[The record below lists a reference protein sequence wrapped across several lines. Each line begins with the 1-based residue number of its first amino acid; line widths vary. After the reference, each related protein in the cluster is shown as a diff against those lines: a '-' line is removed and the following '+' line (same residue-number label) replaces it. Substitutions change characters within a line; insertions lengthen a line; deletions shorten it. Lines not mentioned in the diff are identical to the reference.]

1 MRLQIYILISIL
13 QAFLQVFFQK
23 LSIYAVK
30 RDFFRNF
37 VAKFRGLY
45 LYNVK
50 IPQIIVFG
58 GVIVDLTLPVVMAIV
73 NATPD
78 SFYAGSRH
86 VSADALML
94 TVDKAV
100 ADGAAILD
108 VGGCST
114 RPGTAVPSAE
124 EEWRRVSWALSL
136 IRAKYPDFP
145 ISVDTFRA
153 SVAERAVVEFG
164 VGMINDISGGELDA
178 DLLPTM
184 ARLQVPYV
192 LMHSKGTPQTMQQ
205 LTDYDDLIP
214 DMLRYFADKIALL
227 RRLGFDKEIVIDPG
241 FGFAKTVEQNFE
253 LLRHLRVFG
262 TFDLPVLAGIS
273 RKSMLYKTL
282 DVQPESALNGTTAA
296 NMLALVGGASI
307 LRVHDVREAVET
319 IKIYER
325 TLVAGVKL

>member
-1 MRLQIYILISIL
+1 
-13 QAFLQVFFQK
+13 
-23 LSIYAVK
+23 
-30 RDFFRNF
+30 
-37 VAKFRGLY
+37 
-45 LYNVK
+45 
-50 IPQIIVFG
+50 
-58 GVIVDLTLPVVMAIV
+58 MAIV

-86 VSADALML
+86 VQDDALMR
-94 TVDKAV
+94 TVDRAV

-114 RPGTAVPSAE
+114 RPGTAVPTAE
-124 EEWRRVSWALSL
+124 EEWRRVSWALAL
-136 IRAKYPDFP
+136 IRAKYPTFP

-153 SVAERAVVEFG
+153 SVAERAVAEFG

-178 DLLPTM
+178 DMLPTM

-205 LTDYDDLIP
+205 LTDYEDMIP
-214 DMLRYFADKIALL
+214 EMLRYFASKIELL
-227 RRLGFDKEIVIDPG
+227 RQLGFDKEIVIDPG
-241 FGFAKTVEQNFE
+241 FGFAKTVKQNFE
-253 LLRHLRVFG
+253 LLRCLKVFG
-262 TFDLPVLAGIS
+262 TFRLPVLAGLS
-273 RKSMLYKTL
+273 RKSMLFKTL
-282 DVQPESALNGTTAA
+282 DVQPETALNGTTAA

-325 TLVAGVKL
+325 TFAADV

>member
-1 MRLQIYILISIL
+1 M
-13 QAFLQVFFQK
+13 
-23 LSIYAVK
+23 
-30 RDFFRNF
+30 
-37 VAKFRGLY
+37 
-45 LYNVK
+45 YNVK

-58 GVIVDLTLPVVMAIV
+58 GDVVDLASPVVMAIV

-86 VSADALML
+86 VQDDALMR
-94 TVDKAV
+94 TVDRAV

-114 RPGTAVPSAE
+114 RPGTAVPTAE
-124 EEWRRVSWALSL
+124 EEWRRVSWALAL
-136 IRAKYPDFP
+136 IRTKYPTFP

-153 SVAERAVVEFG
+153 SVAERAVAEFG

-178 DLLPTM
+178 DMLPTM

-205 LTDYDDLIP
+205 LTDYDDMIP
-214 DMLRYFADKIALL
+214 EMLRYFAAKIERL
-227 RRLGFDKEIVIDPG
+227 RQLGFDKEIVIDPG

-253 LLRHLRVFG
+253 LLRCLKVFG
-262 TFDLPVLAGIS
+262 TFRLPVLAGLS
-273 RKSMLYKTL
+273 RKSMLFKTL
-282 DVQPESALNGTTAA
+282 DVQPETALNGTTAA

-325 TLVAGVKL
+325 TFATDV

>member
-114 RPGTAVPSAE
+114 RPGTAVPSAD

-153 SVAERAVVEFG
+153 SVAERAVAEFG

-205 LTDYDDLIP
+205 LTDYDDMIP
-214 DMLRYFADKIALL
+214 EMLRYFAAKIERL
-227 RRLGFDKEIVIDPG
+227 RQLGFDKEIVIDPG

-253 LLRHLRVFG
+253 LLRCLKVFG
-262 TFDLPVLAGIS
+262 TFRLPVLAGLW
-273 RKSMLYKTL
+273 RKSMLFKTL
-282 DVQPESALNGTTAA
+282 DVQPETALNGTTAA

-325 TLVAGVKL
+325 TFAADV

>member
-1 MRLQIYILISIL
+1 M
-13 QAFLQVFFQK
+13 
-23 LSIYAVK
+23 
-30 RDFFRNF
+30 
-37 VAKFRGLY
+37 
-45 LYNVK
+45 YNVK

-58 GVIVDLTLPVVMAIV
+58 GDVVDLASPVVMAIV

-86 VSADALML
+86 VQDDALMR
-94 TVDKAV
+94 TVDRAV

-114 RPGTAVPSAE
+114 RPGTAVPMAE
-124 EEWRRVSWALSL
+124 EEWRRVSWALAL
-136 IRAKYPDFP
+136 IRAKYPTFP

-153 SVAERAVVEFG
+153 SVAERAVAEFG

-178 DLLPTM
+178 DMLPTM

-205 LTDYDDLIP
+205 LTDYDDMIP
-214 DMLRYFADKIALL
+214 EMLRYFAAKIERL
-227 RRLGFDKEIVIDPG
+227 RQLGFDKEIVIDPG

-253 LLRHLRVFG
+253 LLRCLKVFG
-262 TFDLPVLAGIS
+262 TFRLPVLAGLS
-273 RKSMLYKTL
+273 RKSMLFKTL
-282 DVQPESALNGTTAA
+282 DVQPETALNGTTAA

-325 TLVAGVKL
+325 TFAADV

>member
-1 MRLQIYILISIL
+1 M
-13 QAFLQVFFQK
+13 
-23 LSIYAVK
+23 
-30 RDFFRNF
+30 
-37 VAKFRGLY
+37 
-45 LYNVK
+45 YNVK

-58 GVIVDLTLPVVMAIV
+58 GDVVDLASPVVMAIV

-78 SFYAGSRH
+78 SFYAGGRH
-86 VSADALML
+86 VQDDALMR
-94 TVDKAV
+94 TVDRAV

-114 RPGTAVPSAE
+114 RPGTAVPTAE
-124 EEWRRVSWALSL
+124 EEWRRVSWALAL
-136 IRAKYPDFP
+136 IRAKYPTFP

-153 SVAERAVVEFG
+153 SVAERSVAEFG

-178 DLLPTM
+178 DMLPTM

-205 LTDYDDLIP
+205 LTDYDDMIP
-214 DMLRYFADKIALL
+214 EMLRYFAAKIERL
-227 RRLGFDKEIVIDPG
+227 RQLGFDKEIVIDPG

-253 LLRHLRVFG
+253 LLRCLKVFG
-262 TFDLPVLAGIS
+262 TFRLPVLAGLS
-273 RKSMLYKTL
+273 RKSMLFKTL
-282 DVQPESALNGTTAA
+282 DVQPETALNGTTAA

>member
-153 SVAERAVVEFG
+153 SVAERAVAEFG

-205 LTDYDDLIP
+205 LTDYDDMIP
-214 DMLRYFADKIALL
+214 EMLRYFAAKIERL
-227 RRLGFDKEIVIDPG
+227 RQLGFDKEIVIDPG

-253 LLRHLRVFG
+253 LLRCLKVFG
-262 TFDLPVLAGIS
+262 TFRLPVLAGLS
-273 RKSMLYKTL
+273 RKSMLFKTL
-282 DVQPESALNGTTAA
+282 DVQPETALNGTTAA

-325 TLVAGVKL
+325 TFAADV

>member
-100 ADGAAILD
+100 ADGATILD

-114 RPGTAVPSAE
+114 RPGTAVPSAD

-153 SVAERAVVEFG
+153 SVAERAVAEFG

-205 LTDYDDLIP
+205 LTDYDDMIP
-214 DMLRYFADKIALL
+214 EMLRYFAAKIERL
-227 RRLGFDKEIVIDPG
+227 RQLGFDKEIVIDPG

-253 LLRHLRVFG
+253 LLRCLKVFG
-262 TFDLPVLAGIS
+262 TFRLPVLAGLS
-273 RKSMLYKTL
+273 RKSMLFKTL
-282 DVQPESALNGTTAA
+282 DVQPETALNGTTAA

-325 TLVAGVKL
+325 TFAADV

>member
-1 MRLQIYILISIL
+1 M
-13 QAFLQVFFQK
+13 
-23 LSIYAVK
+23 
-30 RDFFRNF
+30 
-37 VAKFRGLY
+37 
-45 LYNVK
+45 YNVK

-58 GVIVDLTLPVVMAIV
+58 GDVVDLASPVVMAIV

-86 VSADALML
+86 VQDDALMR
-94 TVDKAV
+94 TVDRAV

-114 RPGTAVPSAE
+114 RPGTAVSTAE
-124 EEWRRVSWALSL
+124 EEWRRVSWALAL
-136 IRAKYPDFP
+136 IRAKYPTFP

-153 SVAERAVVEFG
+153 SVAERAVAEFG

-178 DLLPTM
+178 EMLPTM

-205 LTDYDDLIP
+205 LTDYDDMIP
-214 DMLRYFADKIALL
+214 EMLRYFAAKIERL
-227 RRLGFDKEIVIDPG
+227 RQLGFDKEIVIDPG

-253 LLRHLRVFG
+253 LLRCLKVFG
-262 TFDLPVLAGIS
+262 TFRLPVLAGLS
-273 RKSMLYKTL
+273 RKSMLFKTL
-282 DVQPESALNGTTAA
+282 DVQPETALNGTTAA

-325 TLVAGVKL
+325 TFATDV

>member
-1 MRLQIYILISIL
+1 MYD
-13 QAFLQVFFQK
+13 V
-23 LSIYAVK
+23 
-30 RDFFRNF
+30 N
-37 VAKFRGLY
+37 
-45 LYNVK
+45 

-58 GVIVDLTLPVVMAIV
+58 GDVVDLSSPVVMAIV

-86 VSADALML
+86 VQDDALMR
-94 TVDKAV
+94 TVDRAV

-114 RPGTAVPSAE
+114 RPGTAVPMAE
-124 EEWRRVSWALSL
+124 EEWRRVSWALAL
-136 IRAKYPDFP
+136 IRAKYPTFP

-153 SVAERAVVEFG
+153 SVAERAVAEFG

-178 DLLPTM
+178 EMLPTM

-205 LTDYDDLIP
+205 LTDYDDMIP
-214 DMLRYFADKIALL
+214 EMLRYFAAKIERL
-227 RRLGFDKEIVIDPG
+227 RQLGFDKEIVIDPG

-253 LLRHLRVFG
+253 LLRCLKVFG
-262 TFDLPVLAGIS
+262 TFRLPVLAGLS
-273 RKSMLYKTL
+273 RKSMLFKTL
-282 DVQPESALNGTTAA
+282 DVQPETALNGTTAA

-325 TLVAGVKL
+325 TFAADV